1 MNKKK
6 VLSMVLFVLI
16 VSLLLLTLFPILWMI
31 STSFKTPG
39 EVYSYPPKLL
49 PNSLNLLGYN
59 KLFVTTSRSFKFL
72 SWVRSSSIV
81 AIFSTIFSLAIA
93 SLGGYGLS
101 RFKFRGKKA
110 LMYSVLMT
118 QVLPGALLLVPLY
131 TIMGGFNLLDSLF
144 GLILANVTF
153 AVPFC
158 TWMLKGFFDGI
169 PSSLDEAACI
179 DGAGKFTT
187 FYKVILPLTI
197 PGLVAT
203 GIFSFITGWN
213 EYLFASV
220 FIRSY
225 DKWTLP
231 VGIASLSGQYSTDW
245 ATIMAGSFFITLPV
259 VVLFLVF
266 QKYLVSGMTAG
277 AVKQ

>member
-1 MNKKK
+1 MTKKK
-6 VLSMVLFVLI
+6 FSKIILLILI
-16 VSLLLLTLFPILWMI
+16 VVLLIVTLFPVVWMI
-31 STSFKTPG
+31 STSFKAPG

-49 PNSLNLLGYN
+49 PASLNLDGYK
-59 KLFVTTSRSFKFL
+59 KLFITTSRSFKFL
-72 SWVRSSSIV
+72 SWVGSSSVV
-81 AIFSTIFSLAIA
+81 AVFSTLFSLIIA

-101 RFKFRGKKA
+101 RFRFHGKRA
-110 LMYSVLMT
+110 LMYSILMT

-131 TIMGGFNLLDSLF
+131 TIMGNLDLLDSLF

-169 PSSLDEAACI
+169 PRSLDEAACV
-179 DGAGKFTT
+179 DGAGKFMT
-187 FYKVILPLTI
+187 FYRVILPLTI

-259 VVLFLVF
+259 VVLFLFF

>member
-6 VLSMVLFVLI
+6 VSAIVIFVLI
-16 VSLLLLTLFPILWMI
+16 ISLLLLTLFPIMWMI

-49 PNSLNLLGYN
+49 PNSLNLLGYI

-81 AIFSTIFSLAIA
+81 AIFSTIFSLTIA

-144 GLILANVTF
+144 GLILANITF

-169 PSSLDEAACI
+169 PNSLDEAACI
-179 DGAGKFTT
+179 DGAGKFST

>member
-1 MNKKK
+1 MKMKKFSK
-6 VLSMVLFVLI
+6 IILLVLMI
-16 VSLLLLTLFPILWMI
+16 ILLLLTLFPVVWMI
-31 STSFKTPG
+31 STSFKSPG

-49 PNSLNLLGYN
+49 PKTLNLNGYG
-59 KLFVTTSRSFKFL
+59 KLITKTSRSFNFL
-72 SWVRSSSIV
+72 AWVRSSLVV
-81 AIFSTIFSLAIA
+81 AVFSTLFSLIIA
-93 SLGGYGLS
+93 SMGGYGLS
-101 RFKFRGKKA
+101 RYKFRGKKP
-110 LMYSVLMT
+110 LMYSILMT

-131 TIMGGFNLLDSLF
+131 TIMGNFELLDTLF

-169 PSSLDEAACI
+169 PCSLDEAARV

-187 FYKVILPLTI
+187 FYRVILPLTV

-225 DKWTLP
+225 NKWTLP

-259 VVLFLVF
+259 VVLFLFF

>member
-1 MNKKK
+1 MNKRK
-6 VLSMVLFVLI
+6 VSDIVLVVLVI
-16 VSLLLLTLFPILWMI
+16 SILILALFPVVWMI
-31 STSFKTPG
+31 STSFKSPG
-39 EVYSYPPKLL
+39 EVYSYPPKLF
-49 PNSLNLLGYN
+49 PESLNLDGYE
-59 KLFVTTSRSFKFL
+59 KLVAKNSRSFTFL
-72 SWVRSSSIV
+72 YWVRSSSIV
-81 AIFSTIFSLAIA
+81 AVFSTVFSLIIA

-101 RFKFRGKKA
+101 RYKFRGKRA
-110 LMYSVLMT
+110 LMYSILMT

-131 TIMGGFNLLDSLF
+131 TIMGNFDLLDSLF

-169 PSSLDEAACI
+169 PLSLDEAACI
-179 DGAGKFTT
+179 DGAGKFAT

-225 DKWTLP
+225 NKWTLP

-259 VVLFLVF
+259 VMLFLFF